1 MNSGVANIVPSPT
14 SPTPSSPARTPSLP
28 KVLVVACAALVLTLP
43 SHVPNAP
50 VSPPIVSPCPICDAT
65 LPREKSP
72 TTYLPVSGSTSRVP
86 PHLYWLRAS
95 PPASNVPKL
104 AAPLTAPRS
113 SLPPSVCDILRAA
126 ASDKTLP
133 PAHNAPLVAAPPTPP
148 AAYVS
153 GSDAIPTTEPAIP
166 ATLCFLPYRSFASV
180 SAAKSPTVPAFCRA
194 SPVNRLATELPS
206 AIFRAKN
213 EMALSGIFFC
223 TARLYIVSSLLAL
236 ATLAAASLSSFSV
249 ACGYCRF
256 SSS

>member
-28 KVLVVACAALVLTLP
+28 KVLDVACAALVLTLP

-65 LPREKSP
+65 LPSEKSP

-104 AAPLTAPRS
+104 AAPPTAPRS

-126 ASDKTLP
+126 ASDKTLL
-133 PAHNAPLVAAPPTPP
+133 PAHNATLFAAPPIAPD
-148 AAYVS
+148 AYVN
-153 GSDAIPTTEPAIP
+153 GSTAKPATLP
-166 ATLCFLPYRSFASV
+166 AMSATLCFAPYFCKAVSSASISPLVPAIIDAYPLDRLPKEL
-180 SAAKSPTVPAFCRA
+180 AAAALRKKNSPT
-194 SPVNRLATELPS
+194 LL
-206 AIFRAKN
+206 
-213 EMALSGIFFC
+213 GIFFS
-223 TARLYIVSSLLAL
+223 TARLYICSSLLAL
-236 ATLAAASLSSFSV
+236 AILRAASTKALSSAS
-249 ACGYCRF
+249 GYCSLR
-256 SSS
+256 